1 MHLTHATLDA
11 FEIALFQSVTLHAA
25 CKQTAN
31 REMADDFVLNSI
43 LSAFLDDYHEIPS
56 DLDASSLSQKEIESQ
71 VNRAN
76 VIVVLLLT
84 VRCCGRDRRVLR
96 RYCQRRSV

>member
-1 MHLTHATLDA
+1 M
-11 FEIALFQSVTLHAA
+11 S
-25 CKQTAN
+25 
-31 REMADDFVLNSI
+31 DDFVLNSI

-76 VIVVLLLT
+76 VTVVWL
-84 VRCCGRDRRVLR
+84 
-96 RYCQRRSV
+96 